1 MHPERSFEHGRVT
14 IMDAQRRSRR
24 IGLLC
29 LAITAVGWGLNWPV
43 IKLILREWPP
53 LFARGAAGLAAALG
67 LAAVALMRRERMTV
81 PSHAFGRLSLAAAL
95 NVFAWMGFSTIAMV
109 WLRVAEGALLVYTMP
124 IWATLIAW
132 PLRGARP
139 TFRDLAALAL
149 GLTGIG
155 VLLAGSGFALEAGK
169 LPGVLLALGAAV
181 LFALGTVLG
190 VSAIPL
196 PPIALTAWQVG
207 LGCAPMVVAG
217 LLFEK
222 PRFDAFSPAG
232 WASMAYMTVV
242 PMGVCYLTW
251 FAASRRLPAAM
262 ASTGM
267 LVVPLVGVL
276 SAAPIVG
283 EPIGMRVIVA
293 LMLTL
298 GGVFLA
304 VRKPSTSN

>member
-1 MHPERSFEHGRVT
+1 MT
-14 IMDAQRRSRR
+14 IDAQRRSRR

-29 LAITAVGWGLNWPV
+29 LAITAVGWGLNWPI

-53 LFARGAAGLAAALG
+53 LFARGTAGLAAALG
-67 LAAVALMRRERMTV
+67 LAAVALMRGERITV
-81 PSHAFGRLSLAAAL
+81 PSHAFGRLSIAAAL

-109 WLRVAEGALLVYTMP
+109 WLSVAEGALLVYTMP
-124 IWATLIAW
+124 IWATLLAW

-139 TFRDLAALAL
+139 TLRDLAALAL
-149 GLTGIG
+149 GLAGVG
-155 VLLAGSGFALEAGK
+155 VLLAGSGFALGT
-169 LPGVLLALGAAV
+169 GTAV

-222 PRFDAFSPAG
+222 PRFDALSPAG
-232 WASMAYMTVV
+232 WANMAYMAIV
-242 PMGVCYLTW
+242 PMGVCYLSW
-251 FAASRRLPAAM
+251 FAASRRLPAAT

-267 LVVPLVGVL
+267 LLVPLVGVL

-283 EPIGMRVIVA
+283 EPIGMREVA
-293 LMLTL
+293 ALLLTL

-304 VRKPSTSN
+304 VRKPIHSN

>member
-1 MHPERSFEHGRVT
+1 MT
-14 IMDAQRRSRR
+14 MDAQGRSRQ

-29 LAITAVGWGLNWPV
+29 LAITALGWGLNWPI

-53 LFARGAAGLAAALG
+53 LFARGTAGLVAALG

-124 IWATLIAW
+124 IWATLLAW

-149 GLTGIG
+149 GLAGVG
-155 VLLAGSGFALEAGK
+155 VLLAGSGFALGTGK

-196 PPIALTAWQVG
+196 PPPGVRLLRPVRPPEPQALHVLTSAGNG
-207 LGCAPMVVAG
+207 LV
-217 LLFEK
+217 
-222 PRFDAFSPAG
+222 S
-232 WASMAYMTVV
+232 
-242 PMGVCYLTW
+242 
-251 FAASRRLPAAM
+251 
-262 ASTGM
+262 
-267 LVVPLVGVL
+267 
-276 SAAPIVG
+276 
-283 EPIGMRVIVA
+283 
-293 LMLTL
+293 TL
-298 GGVFLA
+298 GLSPVFL
-304 VRKPSTSN
+304 PLLGFEP

>member
-1 MHPERSFEHGRVT
+1 MT
-14 IMDAQRRSRR
+14 MDAQGRSRQ

-29 LAITAVGWGLNWPV
+29 LAITALGWGLNWPI

-53 LFARGAAGLAAALG
+53 LFARGTAGLVAALG

-109 WLRVAEGALLVYTMP
+109 WLSVAEGTLLVYTMP
-124 IWATLIAW
+124 IWATLLAW

-155 VLLAGSGFALEAGK
+155 VLLAGSGFTLGPGK
-169 LPGVLLALGAAV
+169 LPDVLIALGAAV
-181 LFALGTVLG
+181 LFALGTVRG

-217 LLFEK
+217 LLFGK
-222 PRFDAFSPAG
+222 ARLGAPRPA
-232 WASMAYMTVV
+232 W
-242 PMGVCYLTW
+242 
-251 FAASRRLPAAM
+251 
-262 ASTGM
+262 
-267 LVVPLVGVL
+267 
-276 SAAPIVG
+276 
-283 EPIGMRVIVA
+283 
-293 LMLTL
+293 
-298 GGVFLA
+298 
-304 VRKPSTSN
+304 

>member
-1 MHPERSFEHGRVT
+1 
-14 IMDAQRRSRR
+14 MDAQRRSRH

-29 LAITAVGWGLNWPV
+29 LALTALGWGLNWPV

-53 LFARGAAGLAAALG
+53 LFARGTAGLVAAFGLAAAAIIRG
-67 LAAVALMRRERMTV
+67 ERLTV
-81 PSHAFGRLSLAAAL
+81 PGYAFGRLSIAAAL

-109 WLRVAEGALLVYTMP
+109 WLSVAEGALLVYTMP
-124 IWATLIAW
+124 IWATLLAW
-132 PLRGARP
+132 PIRGARP
-139 TFRDLAALAL
+139 TARDLAALAL
-149 GLTGIG
+149 GLAGVG
-155 VLLAGSGFALEAGK
+155 VLLAGSGFALGTGK
-169 LPGVLLALGAAV
+169 LPGIALALGAAV

-196 PPIALTAWQVG
+196 PPISLTAWQVG
-207 LGCAPMVVAG
+207 LGCAPMVLAG

-222 PRFDAFSPAG
+222 PSFGALGPAG

-242 PMGVCYLTW
+242 PMGVCYLSW
-251 FAASRRLPAAM
+251 FAASRRLPAAT

-267 LVVPLVGVL
+267 LLVPLVGVL

-283 EPIGMRVIVA
+283 EPIGMREVA
-293 LMLTL
+293 ALVLTL

-304 VRKPSTSN
+304 VRKPRSSG